1 MKKIINISIGFLM
14 LGIVGG
20 MEMNSMTIKNGII
33 TLILL
38 ILFLCLINRKS
49 PLRLDHVTDKLTKSI
64 SNIITIS
71 LHHTKVVCQVFYK
84 GICSE
89 RGKTVPDGM
98 ALGYAL
104 SRVLEDENQKQE
116 FIEWFYSG
124 NWVKVEEESETD

>member
-1 MKKIINISIGFLM
+1 M
-14 LGIVGG
+14 
-20 MEMNSMTIKNGII
+20 
-33 TLILL
+33 
-38 ILFLCLINRKS
+38 
-49 PLRLDHVTDKLTKSI
+49 
-64 SNIITIS
+64 
-71 LHHTKVVCQVFYK
+71 FYK

-124 NWVKVEEESETD
+124 NWVKVEEDEDERS